1 MHRASYRW
9 VTAAFVAVTVSMGT
23 CFAADPVTHWK
34 FAAAQEPGATT
45 LTSADLFS
53 KEKGYGF
60 ESGAQIKL
68 VNGALTS
75 EKPFYFSAV
84 VPEGNYRVT
93 VASKAGDAPSD
104 LTIKAELRRLMVK
117 DLHID
122 PGQSRTVTFT
132 VNVRTPK
139 YDGAGG
145 GSVRLKGTRESVE
158 EAWAW
163 DDKLTLEFNGTRPS
177 IQSMEIDKVDVPTVY
192 LLGDSTVCDQP
203 HEPWN
208 SWGQMFTRFFKD
220 DIAISNQAESGETIA
235 SSLAAHRFDK
245 VYASL
250 KPGDYLFMQFG
261 HNDMKDK
268 KPNALETYKADYK
281 KIIETVMGKGVTPVI
296 VSSMERKNGIEK
308 DTLGGYPD
316 AAMSVAKEEN
326 VPFIDL
332 HAMSKVFYKA
342 LGPDLDK
349 AFQDGTHHNN
359 FGSYEISALV
369 LEGVRKNVPDLAK
382 HIKEDV
388 PRFDPAKPDKAAEIH
403 IPASPDYSNNKPL
416 GD

>member
-1 MHRASYRW
+1 MHRATCRW
-9 VTAAFVAVTVSMGT
+9 VTAASVAVTLLWGT
-23 CFAADPVTHWK
+23 GFAADPITHWK
-34 FAAAQEPGATT
+34 FAATQEPGAM
-45 LTSADLFS
+45 AVAPGVLFS
-53 KEKGYGF
+53 KEKGFGF
-60 ESGAQIKL
+60 ESGAQL
-68 VNGALTS
+68 RVVDGALTS
-75 EKPFYFSAV
+75 DKPFYFSAV

-93 VASKAGDAPSD
+93 VSSKAGDAPSD

-117 DLHID
+117 ELHINA
-122 PGQSRTVTFT
+122 GQSRTVTFT

-139 YDGAGG
+139 YDG
-145 GSVRLKGTRESVE
+145 GSVRLKGARESVE

-163 DDKLTLEFNGTRPS
+163 DEKLTLEVNGTRPS
-177 IQSMEIDKVDVPTVY
+177 IQSIQIDKVDVPTVY

-281 KIIETVMGKGVTPVI
+281 KIIETVKAKGALPVI

-316 AAMSVAKEEN
+316 GAMSAAKEEN

-369 LEGVRKNVPDLAK
+369 LEGVRANVPELAK

-388 PRFDPAKPDKAAEIH
+388 PAFDPAKPDNPDDFRL
-403 IPASPDYSNNKPL
+403 PASPDYSKQKPL
-416 GD
+416 GE